1 MILKPWTTNETQTHI
16 TLQKQV
22 VVKPLGVSMATTA
35 ACICGVSLLTTRAG
49 NATSSSKNY
58 NAQTLGQPAPVCKD
72 ALSGLDPANIAA
84 LSLTRARPMIN
95 AIGRKNDSV

>member
-35 ACICGVSLLTTRAG
+35 ACICGVSLFKYTPRVTG
-49 NATSSSKNY
+49 GS
-58 NAQTLGQPAPVCKD
+58 
-72 ALSGLDPANIAA
+72 
-84 LSLTRARPMIN
+84 
-95 AIGRKNDSV
+95 GRKLSPCGGIPLVSPGFHNPVERNGQ

>member
-1 MILKPWTTNETQTHI
+1 MLNPSWLTDKTQTHI

-22 VVKPLGVSMATTA
+22 VVKPFGEAMTTTA

-58 NAQTLGQPAPVCKD
+58 KAQTFRHLAPGCED
-72 ALSGLDPANIAA
+72 ELSGLDPVNIAA
-84 LSLTRARPMIN
+84 LSLSRAIPMN
-95 AIGRKNDSV
+95 NCYREEE